1 MITLSEA
8 LSILWMVSLCALLLV
23 AASIIGLVLGK
34 LIVWVLEVLD
44 ELW

>member
-1 MITLSEA
+1 MITLSQA
-8 LSILWMVSLCALLLV
+8 LGILWMVSLCALLLV
-23 AASIIGLVLGK
+23 AASIIGLVLGR